1 MLRITDDSADKE
13 SACTGDTGDEGL
25 IPGSGKRSD
34 GQVLDAW
41 RRRNHDRCSL
51 LGAPA
56 GEEDVG
62 RNLEQIRAE

>member
-1 MLRITDDSADKE
+1 M
-13 SACTGDTGDEGL
+13 
-25 IPGSGKRSD
+25 
-34 GQVLDAW
+34 DAW

-62 RNLEQIRAE
+62 RNLEHIRALVSTIVGFRVCRRRKGKAC